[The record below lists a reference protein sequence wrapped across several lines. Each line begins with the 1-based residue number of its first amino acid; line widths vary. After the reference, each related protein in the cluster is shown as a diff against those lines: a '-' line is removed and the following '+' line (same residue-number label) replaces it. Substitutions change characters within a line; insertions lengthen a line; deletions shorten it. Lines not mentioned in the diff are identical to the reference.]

1 LTGAGLAK
9 YDSRSTQLA
18 VIRVKANQKNRMKII
33 ISFLATVFLAAMT
46 FAQEESASPAESTAP
61 ATEEKASATV
71 EETPASQP
79 AEAASPAAVKKAEA
93 ATSPKA
99 AASAAATTTTAK
111 PAASTAASSG
121 KKMGVREMEEKWE
134 ASIPSHDF
142 TTVQGFVASDFVGVS
157 SQGKFVDKSSM
168 LAEYKKDKDTY
179 KSAKN
184 ERLNVKSFGPNV
196 TVVTGRA
203 REKGTG
209 KDGKA
214 FDRTFLFTDT
224 WILRN
229 GQWQCV
235 ASQIGKVKG

>member
-1 LTGAGLAK
+1 
-9 YDSRSTQLA
+9 
-18 VIRVKANQKNRMKII
+18 MKII
-33 ISFLATVFLAAMT
+33 IPFLVTAFIAATT

-71 EETPASQP
+71 EETPAAKATAP
-79 AEAASPAAVKKAEA
+79 AVEKKAEA
-93 ATSPKA
+93 ASSPKA
-99 AASAAATTTTAK
+99 ATTAAKKEATTTTTAK
-111 PAASTAASSG
+111 PAAAAAAPSG
-121 KKMGVREMEEKWE
+121 KKMSVRDMEEKWE

-142 TTVQGFVASDFVGVS
+142 ATVQGFIAADFVGVS
-157 SQGKFVDKSSM
+157 SQGKFVDRSSV

-184 ERLNVKSFGPNV
+184 EKLSVKSFGPNI

-224 WILRN
+224 WMLRN

-235 ASQIGKVKG
+235 ASQINKVKG

>member
-1 LTGAGLAK
+1 AK
-9 YDSRSTQLA
+9 EA
-18 VIRVKANQKNRMKII
+18 
-33 ISFLATVFLAAMT
+33 
-46 FAQEESASPAESTAP
+46 TAP
-61 ATEEKASATV
+61 ATE
-71 EETPASQP
+71 
-79 AEAASPAAVKKAEA
+79 KKAEA

-99 AASAAATTTTAK
+99 AATAATTKEATTTTAAK
-111 PAASTAASSG
+111 PAAPAAAAAPNG
-121 KKMGVREMEEKWE
+121 KKMSVRDMEEKWE

-142 TTVQGFVASDFVGVS
+142 STVSGFVASDFVGIS